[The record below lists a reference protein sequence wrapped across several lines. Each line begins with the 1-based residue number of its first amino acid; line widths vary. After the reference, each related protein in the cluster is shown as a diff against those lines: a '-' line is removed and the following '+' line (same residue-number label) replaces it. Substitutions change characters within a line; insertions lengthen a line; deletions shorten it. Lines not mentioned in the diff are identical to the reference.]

1 MKKILALV
9 IVAILVFATMIPAAL
24 AADDATVYVS
34 VSVDGD
40 LKIAAQPVTVSTLTV
55 EAALKEAH
63 AQYYSGGESG
73 FNAGIDPTY
82 NMYMINSFWGVATTP
97 YVILNSA
104 PLGSGANAMY
114 ASADTAPVADGDNLI
129 VSISTDFMNPSPAV
143 ALTADV
149 ADGNA
154 TITASSWTLD
164 FTTFQYTSSPLA
176 GRKVFDADGAE
187 LGTTGSDGKITVPAS
202 GVAVVDGLAAIP
214 ADGTSKSTGDTVVA
228 VAPPPAGGFGTGT
241 GFGDFGGGFGDFGG
255 GFGDFGS
262 SGALPPYE
270 APAPGEGI
278 TVYVTIS
285 AEGVVV
291 LASQPVEIKAEGASV
306 AAAIQAANAIYGP
319 EGEAGFEGSA
329 SAATYNMY
337 RVNKCWGA
345 TGTANIVKNDA
356 VLGAGSNAEYYT
368 ADTCPVEEGDCVTIA
383 ISSDGRV
390 PAVSLTYNDHN
401 GMASVSSWAMDM
413 STFTYGDTALEGAE
427 IIDAETGEVLGKTN
441 QLGAAKL
448 SKIPDCGVIAYQG
461 AAACAIDKTKIK
473 SFTPYDG
480 EYVAPAHDYSVFG
493 GPDGRSLKKIV
504 IIGLSLSI
512 PLAIIVIYAFKKE
525 IKYGGLKYGDAS
537 SANTRIKFI
546 MK

>member
-9 IVAILVFATMIPAAL
+9 IAAVLVFATMIPAVL
-24 AADDATVYVS
+24 AAGEATVYVS

-40 LKIAAQPVTVSTLTV
+40 LKIAAQPVKVSTLTV

-63 AQYYSGGESG
+63 AQYYPGGASG
-73 FNAGIDPTY
+73 FKAGIDSTY
-82 NMYMINSFWGVATTP
+82 NMYMINTFWGVQTTP

-114 ASADTAPVADGDNLI
+114 TSADSAPVADGDNLI
-129 VSISTDFMNPSPAV
+129 VSISTDFMNPSPV
-143 ALTADV
+143 VSLTADV
-149 ADGNA
+149 ADGEA
-154 TITASSWTLD
+154 KISASSWTLD

-176 GRKVFDADGAE
+176 GRKVIDADGNE
-187 LGTTGSDGKITVPAS
+187 LGTTGGDGSVTVPAE
-202 GVAVVDGLAAIP
+202 GVAIIDGLAAIP
-214 ADGTSKSTGDTVVA
+214 ADGTSNSTAATVVA
-228 VAPPPAGGFGTGT
+228 PGGFGYSDFS
-241 GFGDFGGGFGDFGG
+241 GFGDTAGG
-255 GFGDFGS
+255 
-262 SGALPPYE
+262 SGTLPPYE
-270 APAPGEGI
+270 APAAGEGI
-278 TVYVTIS
+278 TVYVTVS
-285 AEGVVV
+285 AEGVIV
-291 LASQPVEIKAEGASV
+291 LASQPVEIKADGATV
-306 AAAIQAANAIYGP
+306 AAAIQAANAIYAP

-337 RVNKCWGA
+337 RVNKCWGVS
-345 TGTANIVKNDA
+345 GTANIVKNDA
-356 VLGAGSNAEYYT
+356 VLGAGSNSEYYT
-368 ADTCPVEEGDCVTIA
+368 ADTTPVEEGDCVNIA

-390 PAVSLTYNDHN
+390 PAISLTYNDHN

-413 STFTYGDTALEGAE
+413 STFTYGDTALENAE

-441 QLGAAKL
+441 QLGATKL

-461 AAACAIDKTKIK
+461 AAACAIDTAKIK

-493 GPDGRSLKKIV
+493 GKDGRSLKRIV

-512 PLAIIVIYAFKKE
+512 PLAVIVIYAFKKE
-525 IKYGGLKYGDAS
+525 VKFGGLKYGDAS